1 MAGMG
6 ISARFSGYRLDGDA
20 RRLTR
25 DGANVHLTPK
35 AFDLLCLLV
44 DAAPRVVPK
53 AELHERLW
61 PDSYVSEATLTGLV
75 KELRRALDAPGPSSH
90 IRTAH
95 GVGYAFAPSTDGHG
109 APSVDTRHW
118 LLVSG
123 RSIVLATGENL
134 IGRDPSA
141 AVYLDYAGVS
151 RRHARVLLDAGG
163 ATLEDLG
170 SKNGTRLGDTLV
182 TAAVALKDG
191 DSIRVGPA
199 VVVYRTSAEGAT
211 TETQLG

>member
-1 MAGMG
+1 MG
-6 ISARFSGYRLDGDA
+6 IAARFSGYRLDGAA

-25 DGANVHLTPK
+25 DGADVHLTPK

-75 KELRRALDAPGPSSH
+75 KELRRALDAAGPSSY

-95 GVGYAFAPSTDGHG
+95 GVGYAFAADTGGNDSPSSD
-109 APSVDTRHW
+109 ARHW

-123 RSIVLATGENL
+123 RAIVLAAGENL
-134 IGRDPSA
+134 IGRDPRA
-141 AVYLDYAGVS
+141 AVCLDYAGVS
-151 RRHARVLLDAGG
+151 RRHARVVLDADG

-170 SKNGTRLGDTLV
+170 SKNGTRLGDAPV
-182 TAAVALKDG
+182 TTAVALRDG
-191 DSIRVGPA
+191 DSIRVGPE
-199 VVVYRTSAEGAT
+199 VIVYRKSEEGAT

>member
-1 MAGMG
+1 MA
-6 ISARFSGYRLDGDA
+6 ISARFSGYWLDGDA

-25 DGANVHLTPK
+25 DGADVHLTPK

-61 PDSYVSEATLTGLV
+61 PDSFVSEATLTGLI
-75 KELRRALDAPGPSSH
+75 KELRRALDAPGPPSH

-95 GVGYAFAPSTDGHG
+95 GVGYAFAAG
-109 APSVDTRHW
+109 AEAPVLVASHSRH
-118 LLVSG
+118 LLLLAG
-123 RSIVLATGENL
+123 RPIVLTPGENL

-141 AVYLDYAGVS
+141 AVCLDYAGVS
-151 RRHARVLLDAGG
+151 RRHARVLLDADG

-170 SKNGTRLGDTLV
+170 SKNGTRVGDALI
-182 TAAVALKDG
+182 TAAVMLQDG

-199 VVVYRTSAEGAT
+199 VIVYRKSAEGAT

>member
-1 MAGMG
+1 MG
-6 ISARFSGYRLDGDA
+6 IAARFSGYRLDGAA

-25 DGANVHLTPK
+25 DGADVHLTPK

-75 KELRRALDAPGPSSH
+75 KELRRALDSPGPSSH

-95 GVGYAFAPSTDGHG
+95 GVGYAFATDAGGHDGPSSD
-109 APSVDTRHW
+109 ARHW

-123 RSIVLATGENL
+123 RPIVLAAGENL
-134 IGRDPSA
+134 IGRDPRA
-141 AVYLDYAGVS
+141 AVCLDYAGVS
-151 RRHARVLLDAGG
+151 RRHARVLLDADG
-163 ATLEDLG
+163 AMLEDLG
-170 SKNGTRLGDTLV
+170 SKNGTRLGDAPV
-182 TAAVALKDG
+182 TTAVALRDG

-199 VVVYRTSAEGAT
+199 VIVYRKSEEGAT

>member
-1 MAGMG
+1 MG
-6 ISARFSGYRLDGDA
+6 IAARFSGYRLDGDA

-25 DGANVHLTPK
+25 DGADVHLTPK

-61 PDSYVSEATLTGLV
+61 PDSFVSEATLTGLV

-95 GVGYAFAPSTDGHG
+95 GVGYAFAADAEAT
-109 APSVDTRHW
+109 
-118 LLVSG
+118 G
-123 RSIVLATGENL
+123 RRLIRQRGTGSWSRGGPIALTPGENL
-134 IGRDPSA
+134 IGRDPRA
-141 AVYLDYAGVS
+141 AVCLDYAGVS
-151 RRHARVLLDAGG
+151 RRHARVMLDADG

-170 SKNGTRLGDTLV
+170 SKNGTRLGDALV
-182 TAAVALKDG
+182 TAAVALQDG

-199 VVVYRTSAEGAT
+199 VIVYRKSEEGAT

>member
-1 MAGMG
+1 MG
-6 ISARFSGYRLDGDA
+6 IAARFSGYRLDGAA

-25 DGANVHLTPK
+25 DGADVHLTPK

-75 KELRRALDAPGPSSH
+75 KELRRALDAAGPSSY

-95 GVGYAFAPSTDGHG
+95 GVGYAFAADTSGNDGPSSD
-109 APSVDTRHW
+109 ARHW

-123 RSIVLATGENL
+123 RAIVLAAGENL
-134 IGRDPSA
+134 IGRDPRA
-141 AVYLDYAGVS
+141 AVCLDYAGVS
-151 RRHARVLLDAGG
+151 RRHARVVLDADG

-170 SKNGTRLGDTLV
+170 SKNGTRLGDAPV
-182 TAAVALKDG
+182 TTAVALRDG
-191 DSIRVGPA
+191 DSIRVGPE
-199 VVVYRTSAEGAT
+199 VIVYRKSEEGAT

>member
-1 MAGMG
+1 MG
-6 ISARFSGYRLDGDA
+6 IAARFSGYRLDGAA

-25 DGANVHLTPK
+25 DGADVHLTPK

-75 KELRRALDAPGPSSH
+75 KELRRALDAPGPSSY

-95 GVGYAFAPSTDGHG
+95 GVGYAFAADAGGHG
-109 APSVDTRHW
+109 APSSDARHW

-123 RSIVLATGENL
+123 RSIVLAAGENL
-134 IGRDPSA
+134 IGRDPRA
-141 AVYLDYAGVS
+141 AVCLDYAGVS
-151 RRHARVLLDAGG
+151 RRHARVVLDADG

-170 SKNGTRLGDTLV
+170 SKNGTRLGDAPV
-182 TAAVALKDG
+182 TTAVALRDG
-191 DSIRVGPA
+191 DSIRVGPE
-199 VVVYRTSAEGAT
+199 VIVYRKSEEGAT